1 MALQLAPL
9 LGTAGVVIAA
19 AAGPLVTGAVQ
30 NRRDARLAAD
40 LTRNLDLLEKLRGYE
55 AGMWNTEVHQLDVL
69 VRIQLAAAAAR
80 QKTYVEHR
88 RSWSNLGAVLM
99 VLSIALPLLWL
110 LALPGAWWSWVMF
123 ALLLILTLGLCGI
136 GIHQTFRPPA
146 DVAPDAAAT

>member
-55 AGMWNTEVHQLDVL
+55 AGTWDAEVHQLDVL

-80 QKTYVEHR
+80 QKTYVEQR

-110 LALPGAWWSWVMF
+110 LTLPGSWWSWVIF
-123 ALLLILTLGLCGI
+123 TLLLILTLILCGI
-136 GIHQTFRPPA
+136 GLHQTFRPPA
-146 DVAPDAAAT
+146 DAPLDAAAA

>member
-1 MALQLAPL
+1 M
-9 LGTAGVVIAA
+9 
-19 AAGPLVTGAVQ
+19 
-30 NRRDARLAAD
+30 AAD

-55 AGMWNTEVHQLDVL
+55 AGTWDAEVHQLDVL

-110 LALPGAWWSWVMF
+110 LTLPGAWWSWVIF
-123 ALLLILTLGLCGI
+123 TLLLILTLILCGI
-136 GIHQTFRPPA
+136 GLHQTFRPA
-146 DVAPDAAAT
+146 DAPPDAAAA